1 MAVKKVNTARWK
13 IPKLWPGGTCF
24 ILGGGPSLK
33 DFDIEQLRGRRVI
46 AVNCAF
52 RLAPWIDVMY
62 YGDCT
67 WPKKYG
73 GDDFYTFKGL
83 KITTCPQHV
92 NRHDVKVV
100 TKKNAPYGIITDPS
114 FVSWNLSSG
123 ACAVNL
129 AFHFGV
135 KKIVLLGYDMQY
147 VNGEKNWHNF
157 YKDQRGKHEPY
168 ARFLMPFNYIAKDL
182 ARHEIECVNATPGS
196 KLTLFPMVGINEVL
210 NDKLR
215 VCA

>member
-1 MAVKKVNTARWK
+1 MAVKKPNMPRWTV
-13 IPKLWPGGTCF
+13 PKLWPDGTCF
-24 ILGGGPSLK
+24 IIGGGPSLK
-33 DFDIEQLRGRRVI
+33 NFDIERLRGQRVI

-73 GDDFYTFKGL
+73 CDDFSDFRGI

-92 NRHDVKVV
+92 NRQDVKVV
-100 TKKNAPYGIITDPS
+100 TKKNSPYGIITDPQ

-123 ACAVNL
+123 ACAINL

-135 KKIVLLGYDMQY
+135 KRIVLLGYDMHRI
-147 VNGEKNWHNF
+147 NGEKNWHNF
-157 YKDQRGKHEPY
+157 YKDQQKKHEPY
-168 ARFLMPFNYIAKDL
+168 ARFMMPFP
-182 ARHEIECVNATPGS
+182 HIEKALKKHGVECLNATPGS
-196 KLTLFPMVGINEVL
+196 DLTVFPIVELDEVL